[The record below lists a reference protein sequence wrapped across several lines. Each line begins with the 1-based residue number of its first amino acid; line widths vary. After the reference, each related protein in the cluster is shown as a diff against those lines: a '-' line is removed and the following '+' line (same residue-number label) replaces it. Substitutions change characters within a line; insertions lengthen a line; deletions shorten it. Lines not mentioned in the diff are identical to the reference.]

1 MRLTQQ
7 RHCLCCCQKKM
18 SCDENIKNWLLINEY
33 PDHLELRVD
42 DRHIFCLYVLEPN
55 LCRVLIK
62 REGELALSR
71 TWSIAPQGDV
81 PWSGRDRLSLEGF
94 SPGYQLEK
102 HEQQLVVTTEC
113 LRVTIHQPLHLT
125 WEYKNPHGE
134 WLPLAADRP
143 TSAYLLSPQ
152 EKRLLTIS
160 AVIPMNNITDWA
172 KKPVI

>member
-1 MRLTQQ
+1 MKTL
-7 RHCLCCCQKKM
+7 
-18 SCDENIKNWLLINEY
+18 KNWLLINEY

-94 SPGYQLEK
+94 SLPGYQLEK

-143 TSAYLLSPQ
+143 TSAYL
-152 EKRLLTIS
+152 
-160 AVIPMNNITDWA
+160 
-172 KKPVI
+172 

>member
-94 SPGYQLEK
+94 SLPGYQLEK

-125 WEYKNPHGE
+125 WEYKTRMVSGYRWPQTGQ
-134 WLPLAADRP
+134 PAP
-143 TSAYLLSPQ
+143 IYSALR

-172 KKPVI
+172 KSR